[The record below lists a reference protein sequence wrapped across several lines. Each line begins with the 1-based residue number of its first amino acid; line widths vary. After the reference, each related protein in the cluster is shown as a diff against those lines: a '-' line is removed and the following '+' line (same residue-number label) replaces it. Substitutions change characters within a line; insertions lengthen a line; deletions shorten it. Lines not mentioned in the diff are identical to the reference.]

1 VKVGLLKLM
10 TLWPFVRAAIE
21 RVIQKA
27 KVLVVPEI
35 NMGQISREVKR
46 VNEGKAKVNTINRV
60 DGLTITPGQ
69 ILRRIREV
77 S

>member
-1 VKVGLLKLM
+1 MGLLKLM
-10 TLWPFVRAAIE
+10 TLWPFMRGAIE
-21 RVIQKA
+21 RVIQRA
-27 KVLVVPEI
+27 RALIVPEI

-46 VNEGKAKVNTINRV
+46 VNEGKAKVSTINRV

-69 ILRRIREV
+69 ILRRIREI